1 MTPAYDGVNISK
13 QNVEIILRSGMKNEW
28 KEKRGGDEEREV
40 MYSIGY
46 GKSCLSS
53 LLSSITDQGM
63 KDDDE
68 LANFPKLPVDA
79 LESDKLPG

>member
-1 MTPAYDGVNISK
+1 MSRREK
-13 QNVEIILRSGMKNEW
+13 EEEMK
-28 KEKRGGDEEREV
+28 KEREV
-40 MYSIGY
+40 MYRIGY

-53 LLSSITDQGM
+53 LLSPITDQGM
-63 KDDDE
+63 RNDDK